1 MRVHKIN
8 NVNKALDFIA
18 SKGVKLVSIGAE
30 GELRWGSS
38 VPDLQAPRPNL
49 LSSEQK
55 LCWGREHLE
64 SLKALIYIQQW
75 PQCLTSV

>member
-30 GELRWGSS
+30 GELRWGPTS
-38 VPDLQAPRPNL
+38 
-49 LSSEQK
+49 
-55 LCWGREHLE
+55 
-64 SLKALIYIQQW
+64 ALGTEVV
-75 PQCLTSV
+75 LVAERALGGA